1 MAVLDPVTAGYLAG
15 WKLVGRLPESVT
27 GRVFAR
33 GADWASGNGA
43 GPEMLRRNLTRVVG
57 PERVTRELVRDAM
70 RSYACYWHEAFRL
83 PQLAGHVPV
92 PGVGQGEDHA
102 VTLVKRSV
110 DKRPPLHACIE
121 LGEQPGLAG
130 KLRQAERLVPIA
142 RVGTHRIAYE
152 LSLIHI

>member
-70 RSYACYWHEAFRL
+70 RSYARYWHGAFRL
-83 PQLAGHVPV
+83 PQLAG
-92 PGVGQGEDHA
+92 
-102 VTLVKRSV
+102 
-110 DKRPPLHACIE
+110 
-121 LGEQPGLAG
+121 QPGL
-130 KLRQAERLVPIA
+130 LAELGCDHAQGTHLSAPVPLEDLAA
-142 RVGTHRIAYE
+142 RVADLESALAGWVAAAEAT
-152 LSLIHI
+152 